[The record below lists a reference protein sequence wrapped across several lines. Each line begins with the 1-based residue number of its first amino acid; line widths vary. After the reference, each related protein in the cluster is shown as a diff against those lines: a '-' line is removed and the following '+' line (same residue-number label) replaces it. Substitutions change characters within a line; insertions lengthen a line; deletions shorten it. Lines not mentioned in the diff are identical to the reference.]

1 VRVVQVDR
9 AFQAQSSPPDEREDF
24 SRLFGSSV
32 VAFRLRS
39 RRLEVEPHGGGFSIK
54 TVFSGKERYW
64 FGEKTSVVCP
74 GEVLLVKP
82 GETYASEIR
91 TPIETDSFSLFFP
104 KQWLDAEMAAGRA
117 QALRHALDRG
127 LSSLSLRSTP
137 RLPQELRKLAEALT
151 SGADQLALEE
161 QVHCISALAFS
172 FGHELAQALERID
185 AADKATRG
193 ERLRRVLRAREL
205 LRSRVTEGV
214 SLAELAAEA
223 CMSEFHFIRT
233 FRDAFGITPAKYLEQ
248 LRMRQAQA
256 LLQQTGLPVSE
267 VARRCGYTNMSAFG
281 RAFRRAWGKPAR
293 MLR

>member
-1 VRVVQVDR
+1 MRVVQVDR
-9 AFQAQSSPPDEREDF
+9 AFQAQSSSPEEREGF

-54 TVFSGKERYW
+54 TVFSGQERYW
-64 FGEKTSVVCP
+64 FGNRTSIVCP

-104 KQWLDAEMAAGRA
+104 KCWLEAEMTAGRA
-117 QALRHALDRG
+117 QALRYALDRG

-137 RLPQELRKLAEALT
+137 RLPQELRKLAEALA
-151 SGADQLALEE
+151 SGADQLVIEE
-161 QVHCISALAFS
+161 QLHCVSVLAFS
-172 FGHELAQALERID
+172 LVHELAQALDRID

-205 LRSRVTEGV
+205 LHASVTDGV

-233 FRDAFGITPAKYLEQ
+233 FRDAFGVTPAKYLEQ

-256 LLQQTGLPVSE
+256 LLQRTDLPVSE

-293 MLR
+293 MVR